1 MPSSLV
7 NLTSA
12 VPAVDALSDSASL
25 IDRIRDAIT
34 EGVYLPGD
42 KLTERQLCERFAA
55 SRPSVREAVR
65 QLAGEG
71 LLDAAPNRGPVIR
84 PIDREQFLELHEVRL
99 ALQKLAAASF
109 ALRGAP
115 VHMDAFEVRIDAF
128 EAALASREVAAIRA
142 SKHQLFEAFALGAGN
157 EPLAVFIRQINA
169 RLGFLWSSSMN
180 HPRRPAESVDEFR
193 RLLLAIRER
202 DAEAA
207 QAAIVLQNQRARAVG
222 LHAVELLCQRGG
234 TDSVSHPQQV

>member
-1 MPSSLV
+1 MTPPIVDLASPSNGNSPPSD
-7 NLTSA
+7 NL
-12 VPAVDALSDSASL
+12 PL
-25 IDRIRDAIT
+25 ISRIRDAIT

-55 SRPSVREAVR
+55 SRPSVREAIK

-71 LLDAAPNRGPVIR
+71 LLDVAPNRGPVIR
-84 PIDREQFLELHEVRL
+84 TIDREQFLELHEVRV

-109 ALRGAP
+109 ALRGTPA
-115 VHMDAFEVRIDAF
+115 HMDAFESCIDAF
-128 EAALASREVAAIRA
+128 EAALASREVSRIRA

-180 HPRRPAESVDEFR
+180 HPKRPAESVDEFR

-222 LHAVELLCQRGG
+222 LHAVELLCTAQRSQSAG
-234 TDSVSHPQQV
+234 